1 MRIVAIGDVHL
12 CEKPPVC
19 RKDTDFMATQ
29 LDKLRQ
35 IVTVA
40 KEKDAIL
47 VIAGDLYDK
56 WDIGFE
62 LIHNVNEILGEL
74 DVWFVAGNHDLPYH
88 SMDKYKSSPLVLT
101 KGCLLKDLDSRAEIA
116 AYSYGEVIK
125 PASRKLLVQ
134 HRMVYLTDPV
144 HGYDANT
151 YDVKWLFNQPEYKD
165 VNVVITGDNH
175 KAFEYWRDDRH
186 VWINT
191 GSIVRTSVTERDYE
205 PSCWFIDT
213 DNITVERIKLKVNTE
228 AVDRTEM
235 YIKQTKDTFVSEF
248 AAQLKQQVS
257 FQLDFKKSVDLL
269 LVGKPK
275 ELVTAVT
282 AAIVETEGAL

>member
-1 MRIVAIGDVHL
+1 
-12 CEKPPVC
+12 
-19 RKDTDFMATQ
+19 MATQ

-62 LIHNVNEILGEL
+62 LIHNVNEILGDL
-74 DVWFVAGNHDLPYH
+74 FPIWFVAGNHDLPYH
-88 SMDKYKSSPLVLT
+88 SMDKYKSSPMVLT
-101 KGCLLKDLDSRAEIA
+101 KGRLLKDLDSRAEIA

-125 PASRKLLVQ
+125 PATCKLLVQ

-186 VWINT
+186 VWVNT

-257 FQLDFKKSVDLL
+257 FQLDFKKSIDLL
-269 LVGKPK
+269 LVDKPK
-275 ELVTAVT
+275 ELVTAVN

>member
-35 IVTVA
+35 IGTVA

-62 LIHNVNEILGEL
+62 LIHNVNEILK
-74 DVWFVAGNHDLPYH
+74 DVSVWLVAGNHDLPYH

-101 KGCLLKDLDSRAEIA
+101 NCAVLQNWTEPVG
-116 AYSYGEVIK
+116 YSYGDTIV
-125 PASRKLLVQ
+125 PAQHDVLVQ

-165 VNVVITGDNH
+165 VNIVITGDNH

-191 GSIVRTSVTERDYE
+191 GPIVRTSVTERDYE

-213 DNITVERIKLKVNTE
+213 DNVTVERIKLKVNTE

-269 LVGKPK
+269 LVDKPK
-275 ELVTAVT
+275 ELVTAVN

>member
-19 RKDTDFMATQ
+19 RKDNDFMATQ

-62 LIHNVNEILGEL
+62 LIHNVNEILKGVS
-74 DVWFVAGNHDLPYH
+74 VWLVAGNHDLPYH
-88 SMDKYKSSPLVLT
+88 SMDKFRSSPLVLT
-101 KGCLLKDLDSRAEIA
+101 DCAVLQPWTEPAG
-116 AYSYGEVIK
+116 YSYGEVIK
-125 PASRKLLVQ
+125 PSSCNVLVQ

-151 YDVKWLFNQPEYKD
+151 YDVKWLFTQPEYKD

-269 LVGKPK
+269 LVDKPK
-275 ELVTAVT
+275 ELVTAVN

>member
-29 LDKLRQ
+29 LGKLRQ

-88 SMDKYKSSPLVLT
+88 SMDKYKSSPMVLT
-101 KGCLLKDLDSRAEIA
+101 KGRLLSGTLWCSSIKG
-116 AYSYGEVIK
+116 YSYGETII
-125 PASRKLLVQ
+125 PSQHQMLVQ

-151 YDVKWLFNQPEYKD
+151 YDVKWLFNQPEYTD
-165 VNVVITGDNH
+165 VSVVITGDNH

-191 GSIVRTSVTERDYE
+191 GPIVRTSVTERDYE

-269 LVGKPK
+269 LVDKPK
-275 ELVTAVT
+275 ELVTAVN
-282 AAIVETEGAL
+282 AAIVETEGAV

>member
-19 RKDTDFMATQ
+19 RKDNDFMATQ

-35 IVTVA
+35 IGTVA

-62 LIHNVNEILGEL
+62 LIHNVNEILKGVS
-74 DVWFVAGNHDLPYH
+74 VWLVAGNHDLPYH

-125 PASRKLLVQ
+125 PSSCNVLVQ

-186 VWINT
+186 VWVNT

-235 YIKQTKDTFVSEF
+235 YIAQTKDTFVSEF
-248 AAQLKQQVS
+248 AAQLKQQVT

-269 LVGKPK
+269 LVDKPK
-275 ELVTAVT
+275 ELVTAVN

>member
-19 RKDTDFMATQ
+19 RKDKDFMATQ

-40 KEKDAIL
+40 KERDAIL
-47 VIAGDLYDK
+47 VIAGDLYDE
-56 WDIGFE
+56 WDIGFK
-62 LIHNVNEILGEL
+62 LIHEVNAILGGL
-74 DVWFVAGNHDLPYH
+74 DIWFVAGNHDLPYH
-88 SMDKYKSSPLVLT
+88 SMDRFTASPLVLT
-101 KGCLLKDLDSRAEIA
+101 EGNLLNTPWGLSVRG
-116 AYSYGEVIK
+116 YSYGEVIE
-125 PASRKLLVQ
+125 PATHTLLVQ

-144 HGYDANT
+144 KGYEANT
-151 YDVKWLFNQPEYKD
+151 YDVKWLFTQPEYKD

-175 KAFEYWRDDRH
+175 KAFEYWRDDSH

-191 GSIVRTSVTERDYE
+191 GPIVRTAVTERDYE

-213 DNITVERIKLKVNTE
+213 DLLLVARVKLKVDTE

-235 YIKQTKDTFVSEF
+235 YIKQTKDAFVSTF
-248 AAQLKQQVS
+248 AEQLKQQVS

-269 LVGKPK
+269 LVDKPK
-275 ELVTAVT
+275 ELVTAVNK
-282 AAIVETEGAL
+282 AIEETEGAL